1 MIARLALVLLLGL
14 PTFGAGQDAPKAP
27 KRQRPHRTGLWAEV
41 SAGIGTIRVAC
52 TGCPDPVFT
61 AGSAGLVRLGGT
73 LTDKVLLGWETA
85 GFTHE
90 TLGSAPEDSSTRSQ
104 IEAISVVVLWFPW
117 RSGLFLKGGVGL
129 AQGRFT
135 VAAGSA
141 VDSTEGTGIGMTLG
155 LGWDIPISRKF
166 AITANA
172 ASIIAAPGDFVLPGR
187 RIEDIIGSVYQV
199 SVGITLR

>member
-14 PTFGAGQDAPKAP
+14 PAFGWAQDVPAKP
-27 KRQRPHRTGLWAEV
+27 KRQRPHRTGLWGEI
-41 SAGIGTIRVAC
+41 SLGIGSIRVAC
-52 TGCPDPVFT
+52 TGCADPEFT
-61 AGSAGLVRLGGT
+61 PGSAGLVRLGGT
-73 LTDKVLLGWETA
+73 LTDKVMLGWESA

-90 TLGSAPEDSSTRSQ
+90 VLGGPEDSTTQSQ
-104 IEAISVVVLWFPW
+104 IETISIVVLWFPW
-117 RSGLFLKGGVGL
+117 RSGLFLKGGVGI

-135 VAAGSA
+135 VATGAT

-155 LGWDIPISRKF
+155 LGWDVPISRKF

-187 RIEDIIGSVYQV
+187 RIEDLIGSVYQI
-199 SVGITLR
+199 SVGLTFR

>member
-14 PTFGAGQDAPKAP
+14 PALSWAQDTPARP
-27 KRQRPHRTGLWAEV
+27 KRQRPHRTGLWGEI
-41 SAGIGTIRVAC
+41 SAGIGSIRVAC
-52 TGCPDPVFT
+52 TGCADPEFT
-61 AGSAGLVRLGGT
+61 PGSAGLVRLGGT
-73 LTDKVLLGWETA
+73 LTDKVMLGWESA
-85 GFTHE
+85 AFTHE
-90 TLGSAPEDSSTRSQ
+90 VLGAGSADSSTRSQ
-104 IEAISVVVLWFPW
+104 IETISIVVLWFPW
-117 RSGLFLKGGVGL
+117 RSGLFLKGGVGI

-155 LGWDIPISRKF
+155 LGWDVPISRKF

-187 RIEDIIGSVYQV
+187 RIDDLIGSVYQV
-199 SVGITLR
+199 SVGITFR